1 MAGDGQGDP
10 RCHPFCDGRRKGFTA
25 GRRIQK
31 NKKGLLLQTLVL
43 TGGGKGDRTPDLLI
57 ANQSLSHLSYTPAT
71 QIRLHPK
78 KIKNKSF
85 LRLWKNFSPLAPFSS
100 APSAPASFAAVPF
113 AAVLPALNSSLLF
126 RPLLLCPFRFFLPRC
141 RRLFFNSR
149 HLLQQSPLIF
159 NNCSLFLNCWPLFFN
174 SLPFF

>member
-1 MAGDGQGDP
+1 MAGDGQGYP
-10 RCHPFCDGRRKGFTA
+10 RCQPFCDGRRKGFTA

-85 LRLWKNFSPLAPFSS
+85 LRLWKNFSPHSGISCLTSGRKNVSAVLLQSFSS
-100 APSAPASFAAVPF
+100 PPAPVP
-113 AAVLPALNSSLLF
+113 PALF
-126 RPLLLCPFRFFLPRC
+126 CC
-141 RRLFFNSR
+141 YLFF
-149 HLLQQSPLIF
+149 
-159 NNCSLFLNCWPLFFN
+159 
-174 SLPFF
+174 

>member
-1 MAGDGQGDP
+1 M
-10 RCHPFCDGRRKGFTA
+10 
-25 GRRIQK
+25 I
-31 NKKGLLLQTLVL
+31 LV

-113 AAVLPALNSSLLF
+113 AAVPFAAVLPALNSSLLF

-149 HLLQQSPLIF
+149 YLLQQSPLIF
-159 NNCSLFLNCWPLFFN
+159 NNCPLFLNCWPPL
-174 SLPFF
+174 L

>member
-1 MAGDGQGDP
+1 MCIHTSLTHSFIPAKMKPKSNWNMIHLFSIHCCKHSCSLIHLKSPSLVSIFDI
-10 RCHPFCDGRRKGFTA
+10 FTNH
-25 GRRIQK
+25 IS
-31 NKKGLLLQTLVL
+31 NMIYTLY
-43 TGGGKGDRTPDLLI
+43 I
-57 ANQSLSHLSYTPAT
+57 HYSL
-71 QIRLHPK
+71 
-78 KIKNKSF
+78 IKNKSF
-85 LRLWKNFSPLAPFSS
+85 LHLWKNFSPLAPFSS

-159 NNCSLFLNCWPLFFN
+159 NNCPLFLNCWPPL
-174 SLPFF
+174 L